1 MVTITERFKKLVRKV
16 DVLLLFVLK
25 FLYNIC
31 MCMIHFDMP
40 FFLIMV
46 ISVWVFC
53 WGTSFPCVIYYS
65 DRLYHSYFVY
75 YFCWCNAAVE
85 QLRA

>member
-46 ISVWVFC
+46 ISV
-53 WGTSFPCVIYYS
+53 
-65 DRLYHSYFVY
+65 
-75 YFCWCNAAVE
+75 
-85 QLRA
+85 

>member
-1 MVTITERFKKLVRKV
+1 MVTITECFKKLVRKV

-46 ISVWVFC
+46 ISV
-53 WGTSFPCVIYYS
+53 
-65 DRLYHSYFVY
+65 YFVGVRHSLVS
-75 YFCWCNAAVE
+75 FTIQIVFIILILFTIFVGVM
-85 QLRA
+85 QL